1 MSNIIENLHWRYATK
16 RMNGSKI
23 PDNDLETI
31 LRVIQLAPSS
41 FGLTPYSVIVV
52 EDAETK
58 AKLSPQFHN
67 QPQILESSAVLI
79 FANKTKIDDTT
90 VDEYISEVAEKRGME
105 LFQMGDFSNYLK
117 STIGK
122 MSDEQKQIWAS
133 KQTYIAL
140 GFGLIGAAEVKVDA
154 TPMEGFIP
162 SGVNEVL
169 GLDELGL
176 NASVALTLGYRD
188 SENDYLVNQKK
199 VRRNFEKLFIKK

>member
-1 MSNIIENLHWRYATK
+1 MNSLIEKLRWRYATK
-16 RMNGSKI
+16 RMNGTKI

-52 EDAETK
+52 EDTETK
-58 AKLSPQFHN
+58 TKLLPHFHN
-67 QPQILESSAVLI
+67 QPQILESSAVVI
-79 FANKTKIDDTT
+79 FANKTKIDDST
-90 VDEYISEVAEKRGME
+90 VDEYVSEVAEKRGME
-105 LFQMGDFSNYLK
+105 LFQLIEFSNYIK
-117 STIGK
+117 GTIGR

-140 GFGLIGAAEVKVDA
+140 GFGLVGAAEVNVDA

-162 SGVNEVL
+162 TGINEVL

-176 NASVALTLGYRD
+176 NASVALTIGYRD
-188 SENDYLVNQKK
+188 AENDYLVNQKK
-199 VRRNFEKLFIKK
+199 VRKSFEKLFIRR